1 MVGDVT
7 GVVLEAVQGRIALR
21 WCTLEWGRGSSGVGE
36 GSLAAAWKLLEEVLC
51 GMECCK
57 KYYIYVSWV
66 HMWLGSAWFEHW
78 RAVLGSSGPP
88 PPGLEFGIWR
98 WG

>member
-1 MVGDVT
+1 M
-7 GVVLEAVQGRIALR
+7 
-21 WCTLEWGRGSSGVGE
+21 GE

-78 RAVLGSSGPP
+78 RPVLGSSGPP
-88 PPGLEFGIWR
+88 PRGLVLASGGGVSDWPPHR
-98 WG
+98 ACQ